1 MEGTTIELS
10 IAGPQGPL
18 AWAKESMDNI
28 YTRFKYIYRPQM
40 KFVKVMFLHMSVS
53 HCSGGVLPQCM
64 LGYPPGADTLR
75 EQTPPSGTPPSLAHP
90 LSGTPPSLA
99 HPPLWHT
106 PLSGT
111 HPSGTPPLAH
121 PPLAHTPLWHTPPS
135 GTPPPLAP
143 LLHRACWEI
152 QSMRG
157 RYASY
162 WNAIL
167 LYAMTKVKVSSDFS

>member
-90 LSGTPPSLA
+90 
-99 HPPLWHT
+99 PLWHT
-106 PLSGT
+106 PLWHT
-111 HPSGTPPLAH
+111 PLAH

-135 GTPPPLAP
+135 GTPSPLAP
-143 LLHRACWEI
+143 LLYRACWEI